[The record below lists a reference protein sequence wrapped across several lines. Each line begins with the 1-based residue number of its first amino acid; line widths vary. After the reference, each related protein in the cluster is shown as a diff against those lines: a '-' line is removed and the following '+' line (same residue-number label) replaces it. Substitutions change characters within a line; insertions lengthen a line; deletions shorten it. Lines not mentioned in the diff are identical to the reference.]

1 MYYQHPAAL
10 AHADAKGV
18 FSRVMELYSRV
29 MPVPLS
35 AEWWAGACA
44 EVDVTSARLA
54 GIWLL

>member
-29 MPVPLS
+29 MPVSLS

-44 EVDVTSARLA
+44 EV
-54 GIWLL
+54 